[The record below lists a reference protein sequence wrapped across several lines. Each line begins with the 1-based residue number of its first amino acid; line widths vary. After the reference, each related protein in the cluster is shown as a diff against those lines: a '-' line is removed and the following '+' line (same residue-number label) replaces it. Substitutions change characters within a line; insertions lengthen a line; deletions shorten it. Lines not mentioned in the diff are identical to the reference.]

1 MCGESPAWLSP
12 VAVREGSPPHVW
24 GKLRDKIGLPGRG
37 GITPTC
43 VGKAIRPLPAL
54 PLLKDHP
61 HMCGES
67 RTGRGHALERMGSPP
82 HVWGKHAQSRCRNA
96 TNRITPTCVGKASM
110 AILPL
115 MPMKDH
121 PHMCGE
127 SCKAQSTS
135 PQRQGSPPHVW
146 GKPVYWD
153 EVTNTDRII
162 PTCVGKAR
170 YILQESNLIKD
181 HPHMCGESTLQ

>member
-67 RTGRGHALERMGSPP
+67 TRFARFCACLSGSPP
-82 HVWGKHAQSRCRNA
+82 HVWGKLAKPIA
-96 TNRITPTCVGKASM
+96 PEVKTRITPTCVGKALS
-110 AILPL
+110 LL
-115 MPMKDH
+115 
-121 PHMCGE
+121 
-127 SCKAQSTS
+127 
-135 PQRQGSPPHVW
+135 
-146 GKPVYWD
+146 VY
-153 EVTNTDRII
+153 
-162 PTCVGKAR
+162 C
-170 YILQESNLIKD
+170 
-181 HPHMCGESTLQ
+181 

>member
-37 GITPTC
+37 G
-43 VGKAIRPLPAL
+43 
-54 PLLKDHP
+54 
-61 HMCGES
+61 
-67 RTGRGHALERMGSPP
+67 
-82 HVWGKHAQSRCRNA
+82 
-96 TNRITPTCVGKASM
+96 ITPTCVGKASM

-153 EVTNTDRII
+153 EVTNTDRIT

-181 HPHMCGESTLQ
+181 HPHMCGESFSCFHD

>member
-1 MCGESPAWLSP
+1 MCGESLDNPAKYLSS
-12 VAVREGSPPHVW
+12 E
-24 GKLRDKIGLPGRG
+24 
-37 GITPTC
+37 
-43 VGKAIRPLPAL
+43 
-54 PLLKDHP
+54 
-61 HMCGES
+61 
-67 RTGRGHALERMGSPP
+67 GSPP